1 MARRIRLRYIGA
13 STGKIAELPTTI
25 AELLDLAT
33 KKLKLT
39 VAAARVFAEDGD
51 EYDGDGIH
59 LIQQDDLLYV
69 SCGEDF
75 AMTMSKPLALPP
87 ELVGHALARVR
98 GRDGEVLQRAKQPC

>member
-51 EYDGDGIH
+51 EYDNDGIH

-75 AMTMSKPLALPP
+75 AMTMSKPLPP
-87 ELVGHALARVR
+87 ETGGTRTSTR